1 MTASKDIQQVALDWL
16 LRVNDP
22 LFDDW
27 DGWQAWL
34 DASPEHPKAYWTLA
48 EQEAELVDTLGSISW
63 PASGAAPTAAP
74 TDPRAGGRTRAGRRW
89 TLPALGGL
97 AAALAFGL
105 WLAVTVP
112 GRHSIVESPDGQP
125 MTLALADGSEIALA
139 GGSRIVLDRRN
150 PRFAKL
156 EEGRALF
163 TVVHDRHRPF
173 EVRIGDMV
181 VTDLGTVFDVTRLD
195 QGVRVEVAEGLV
207 RVARGA
213 NRVDLEPGEG
223 VMVAPDG
230 FHLRSTPPA
239 SVAGWRSSRLTYH
252 DETLSVVVQ
261 DLARVQGRRIA
272 VSPDVEDRRFTG
284 SLSAD
289 GAVAQS
295 PERLAQLLGA
305 PVTVERDGWR
315 VGAATGH

>member
-34 DASPEHPKAYWTLA
+34 DASPEHAKAYWALA
-48 EQEAELVDTLGSISW
+48 EREAELLDTLGSISW
-63 PASGAAPTAAP
+63 PASGAAPAAVP
-74 TDPRAGGRTRAGRRW
+74 SNLRAGGRTQVGRRW
-89 TLPALGGL
+89 PIAAIGGL

-105 WLAVTVP
+105 WLAVTLP

-150 PRFAKL
+150 PRFARL

-163 TVVHDRHRPF
+163 TVVHDRHHPF
-173 EVRIGDMV
+173 EVRVDDTI
-181 VTDLGTVFDVTRLD
+181 VTDLGTIFDVTRLD

-213 NRVDLEPGEG
+213 NRVDLQPGEG

-230 FHLRSTPPA
+230 FQRRSAPPA
-239 SVAGWRSSRLTYH
+239 GVAGWRSSRLTYN
-252 DETLSVVVQ
+252 DEALSVVIQ

-284 SLSAD
+284 SLSAE

-295 PERLAQLLGA
+295 PERLAQLLGV
-305 PVTVERDGWR
+305 PVTVEPDGWR
-315 VGAATGH
+315 VGAVAGH